1 MSCCKLFSNMS
12 WTNFQNIWELLSSH
26 KQRFLDKGKS
36 NSWQSYAKKM
46 FLKFLK
52 NILLWNVLKINIAIK
67 SKHQISYENSD
78 VPSQLSSQLF
88 WGNSCTCTG
97 YILCAQVQSQCGNNQ
112 EGTLSSWLHI
122 YYYYLGFVRFEHFVC
137 RGSLATTYIYKFD
150 ISSFS
155 IQTIWTHY
163 LR

>member
-12 WTNFQNIWELLSSH
+12 WINFQNIWELLSSH

-78 VPSQLSSQLF
+78 VPSQLPSQLF

-97 YILCAQVQSQCGNNQ
+97 YILCAQVQSQCGN
-112 EGTLSSWLHI
+112 TAWTPD
-122 YYYYLGFVRFEHFVC
+122 C
-137 RGSLATTYIYKFD
+137 RHRARYWTQGIFSVQPPPLWWQKLVESASRRTARSLYWA
-150 ISSFS
+150 
-155 IQTIWTHY
+155 
-163 LR
+163 